1 MINSNQSITLI
12 SNLNSINRSENKIE
26 IAVVNGDM
34 PLAIAFFDIDKTLAH
49 LDILYK
55 EAIHKLFPNEDKDD
69 LVRIFLAGFKL
80 GNSFREFDRMCSIYI
95 DGKKEWADPEV
106 YINERLNVYQ
116 EEIDGFGN
124 EIHDRASTYL
134 NKYGEEASL
143 IADELYQTNPEVFQ
157 NSKIGPLYVL
167 MEIYKMNGIMMFGF
181 TANAKVFVDK
191 ISKYL
196 GLSDYFVDI
205 ATDETMEGGGKEIAI
220 GKLLEIVKSKN
231 LQIPREQ
238 LIFIGDSIRGD
249 VGSGALFCEK
259 NPGYR
264 GYGIVVLSDEKSL
277 IEVKHMVN
285 NDKYINN
292 IISKLPT
299 YGFVVD
305 NVPLNINGKP
315 SLLARDIPKFLFRL

>member
-1 MINSNQSITLI
+1 MINSNNFITLI
-12 SNLNSINRSENKIE
+12 SNLKSINTSENKIE

-55 EAIHKLFPNEDKDD
+55 EAIHKLFPNENKDN
-69 LVRIFLAGFKL
+69 LINTFLAGFKL
-80 GNSFREFDRMCSIYI
+80 GNSFREFDRMCGIYI
-95 DGKKEWADPEV
+95 DGKKEWVNPET
-106 YINERLNVYQ
+106 YISERLNVYR
-116 EEIDGFGN
+116 EEIDGFGT
-124 EIHDRASTYL
+124 EIHERASIYL
-134 NKYGEEASL
+134 NRYGKEASVV
-143 IADELYQTNPEVFQ
+143 ADELYQTNPDIFQ
-157 NSKIGPLYVL
+157 KAKIGPLYVL

-191 ISKYL
+191 ISMYL
-196 GLSDYFVDI
+196 GLSDYFIDI
-205 ATDETMEGGGKEIAI
+205 ATDETMEGGGKEVAI

-231 LQIPREQ
+231 LEIPREQ

-249 VGSGALFCEK
+249 VGSGALFCEN
-259 NPGYR
+259 NPGYS

-285 NDKYINN
+285 NDQNIND

-305 NVPLNINGKP
+305 NVPHINGKP

>member
-1 MINSNQSITLI
+1 MVNNNDSISLI
-12 SNLNSINRSENKIE
+12 SNLRSIDSSLNKIE
-26 IAVVNGDM
+26 IAVIDNNM

-55 EAIHKLFPNEDKDD
+55 EAIHKLFPNENKED
-69 LVRIFLAGFKL
+69 LIKTFLAGFKL
-80 GNSFREFDRMCSIYI
+80 GNSFREFDRMCGIYL
-95 DGKKEWADPEV
+95 DGKKEWIDPET
-106 YINERLNVYQ
+106 YIKERLNIFH
-116 EEIDGFGN
+116 EAIDGVGN
-124 EIHDRASTYL
+124 DIHDRASMYL
-134 NKYGEEASL
+134 NKYGNEAST
-143 IADELYQTNPEVFQ
+143 IADELYRTTPEIFQ
-157 NSKIGPLYVL
+157 NAKIGPLYVL

-181 TANAKVFVDK
+181 TANARVFVEK
-191 ISKYL
+191 ISTYL

-220 GKLLEIVKSKN
+220 SKLLEVVELKN
-231 LQIPREQ
+231 LKIPKEQ

-264 GYGIVVLSDEKSL
+264 GYGIVVLTDENSL

-285 NDKYINN
+285 NDKYIHN

-299 YGFVVD
+299 YGFVVN
-305 NVPLNINGKP
+305 NVPINVNGKP
-315 SLLARDIPKFLFRL
+315 SLLARDMPKFLFRL